1 MKQAL
6 EAAKE
11 KAIKSASKAAKKA
24 ANVAIVAACAARAL
38 EKQQH
43 LQAIREAE
51 KKGARIEPPF
61 LAKVTYSEAEAELM
75 KAKGRDAFERKGSYI
90 RCCSC
95 GHYGHRNIDCMFP
108 NLCGVIPGCFICN
121 DKGHVISECATEVA
135 RELFN
140 DPKALYELFVRDRG
154 NKPPG
159 GLKIPWVEWVP
170 LIESGLIIPA
180 KYKGGP
186 FPWTRKFTQ
195 KMREGK
201 YELDGKVV
209 RIWEN
214 YDYKAENT
222 QLPSDPAT
230 ASFDAIMENHDKLLD
245 SEVDKLR
252 GDKLAAC
259 KRQLYYDSDDD
270 ESTDANSK
278 EAHSKYADPGDEDSK
293 DISLRAAIPKHDDS
307 DHEDAKDDCL
317 REVESKD
324 TGSDDTNAGVIVEED
339 E

>member
-1 MKQAL
+1 
-6 EAAKE
+6 
-11 KAIKSASKAAKKA
+11 
-24 ANVAIVAACAARAL
+24 
-38 EKQQH
+38 
-43 LQAIREAE
+43 
-51 KKGARIEPPF
+51 
-61 LAKVTYSEAEAELM
+61 
-75 KAKGRDAFERKGSYI
+75 
-90 RCCSC
+90 
-95 GHYGHRNIDCMFP
+95 MFP
-108 NLCGVIPGCFICN
+108 SLYGVILGCFICN

-159 GLKIPWVEWVP
+159 RLNIPWAEWVP
-170 LIESGLIIPA
+170 LTESGLIIPA
-180 KYKGGP
+180 RYKAGP
-186 FPWTRKFTQ
+186 FPWTKKFTR
-195 KMREGK
+195 KMRDGK
-201 YELDGKVV
+201 YEVDGKVV

-252 GDKLAAC
+252 GDKLAAY

-270 ESTDANSK
+270 ESIDANSK
-278 EAHSKYADPGDEDSK
+278 EAHSKEVIVKEEEWTDTELE
-293 DISLRAAIPKHDDS
+293 IT
-307 DHEDAKDDCL
+307 DA
-317 REVESKD
+317 EEI
-324 TGSDDTNAGVIVEED
+324 AVEED

>member
-90 RCCSC
+90 RCCNC

-159 GLKIPWVEWVP
+159 GLNIPWVEWVP

>member
-1 MKQAL
+1 
-6 EAAKE
+6 
-11 KAIKSASKAAKKA
+11 
-24 ANVAIVAACAARAL
+24 
-38 EKQQH
+38 
-43 LQAIREAE
+43 
-51 KKGARIEPPF
+51 
-61 LAKVTYSEAEAELM
+61 
-75 KAKGRDAFERKGSYI
+75 
-90 RCCSC
+90 
-95 GHYGHRNIDCMFP
+95 MFP
-108 NLCGVIPGCFICN
+108 DTYGVISGCFICN
-121 DKGHVISECATEVA
+121 DKGHVIYECATEVA
-135 RELFN
+135 RELFS
-140 DPKALYELFVRDRG
+140 DPQALYELFVRDRG

-159 GLKIPWVEWVP
+159 RLNIPWVEWVP

-195 KMREGK
+195 KMRDGK
-201 YELDGKVV
+201 YEVDGKVV

-252 GDKLAAC
+252 GDKLAAY

-278 EAHSKYADPGDEDSK
+278 EAHSKYADPGGNDLDDEDSK
-293 DISLRAAIPKHDDS
+293 DISLRVAIPKHDDS
-307 DHEDAKDDCL
+307 NDEDSKDFGPRAAISEHDDLDHEDAKDECL
-317 REVESKD
+317 REVESKG
-324 TGSDDTNAGVIVEED
+324 TGSDVTGAGEVIVKEEEWTETASDHTNARVTVKEEEWTDTESEITDAEEVAVEED